1 MIRLKIISEINLSK
15 VLFFNKDNL
24 KLPDGPILMSPD
36 GLVSSFKREVIDR
49 IPQSFKIECLT
60 QIVNLFPPDS
70 NPFFAGFGNRKTD
83 AIAYEV
89 VGISRNKIFLINE
102 IGEITQ
108 YNHYYKTS
116 YLNINDL
123 VYEMFPPT
131 SSNNTYYGSLN
142 YFKPNFNQIDIN
154 KLFD

>member
-1 MIRLKIISEINLSK
+1 M
-15 VLFFNKDNL
+15 

-36 GLVSSFKREVIDR
+36 GLVSSFKREIIDR

-60 QIVNLFPPDS
+60 QLVNLFPPD
-70 NPFFAGFGNRKTD
+70 NKPYFAGFGNRTTD
-83 AIAYEV
+83 AIAYEA

-102 IGEITQ
+102 KGEITQ

-116 YLNINDL
+116 YININEM
-123 VYEMFPPT
+123 VYEMFPPLT
-131 SSNNTYYGSLN
+131 GNNTFFGSLN
-142 YFKPNFNQIDIN
+142 YFKPNFKSIDVN